1 MRSAGG
7 SEWADEDAVASL
19 PEQSAV
25 YSGDIEVRRAEV
37 ELPLCEV
44 KYAASFG
51 RDRSRAR
58 SMMRRA
64 VVIHLDSLSLSLMD
78 RFD

>member
-44 KYAASFG
+44 KYAASVG
-51 RDRSRAR
+51 RAAAATGGGRAR

-64 VVIHLDSLSLSLMD
+64 VVIHLD
-78 RFD
+78 